1 MRSPETAKI
10 SASTPRA
17 RPLGSACTRPH
28 ALSQSFTVA
37 QAQSTRL
44 IILRLKR
51 RVSFSIDGKLPPNK
65 LACVFMARFSLDLSG
80 RQICLYFHLVWDK
93 NEGMCH
99 K

>member
-10 SASTPRA
+10 SASTRG
-17 RPLGSACTRPH
+17 RGPLGSACTRPH
-28 ALSQSFTVA
+28 TLSQSFTVA

-44 IILRLKR
+44 IILWLKR
-51 RVSFSIDGKLPPNK
+51 RVSLSIDGNFRLQINWHAYLWQD
-65 LACVFMARFSLDLSG
+65 LAWTSVEDRSA
-80 RQICLYFHLVWDK
+80 YFHLVWDK